1 MDVIRHENNWQLGDV
16 AGGSHVSWEK
26 KILVY
31 KVFLCFLVRFCKI
44 SLYFW
49 SNLVMFKKFWQII
62 DVFIEIAY
70 KEWGSGSQEAIW
82 YFQVWGRE
90 NWKENKLLIC

>member
-1 MDVIRHENNWQLGDV
+1 M
-16 AGGSHVSWEK
+16 SWEK

-31 KVFLCFLVRFCKI
+31 KGFLCFLVRFCKI

-70 KEWGSGSQEAIW
+70 KEWGSGS
-82 YFQVWGRE
+82 
-90 NWKENKLLIC
+90 